1 MSPARRRSV
10 MIGLVIGLV
19 VAVPLAFALSNR
31 NDSVDRIDL
40 NAPETNTLPT
50 NPVTDLTGK
59 KLTLADLHDDKVM
72 VVNFWQKSCAPCRK
86 EMPAFEQVHQEY
98 GDKVRFVGVDGGDE
112 LEVVQEFIAEVKV
125 TYDIVRDPA
134 FDLATAM
141 GVRVYPAT
149 FLIDRDGAVV
159 SATYGEMDVA
169 QLRSLIDEQLAIA

>member
-1 MSPARRRSV
+1 
-10 MIGLVIGLV
+10 MIGLAIGV
-19 VAVPLAFALSNR
+19 VMAIPIAIVLSNR
-31 NDSVDRIDL
+31 NDSVDHIDL
-40 NAPETNTLPT
+40 NAPESSDLPS

-59 KLTLADLHDDKVM
+59 KVTLADLHDDSVM

-112 LEVVQEFIAEVKV
+112 LEVVQEFIADVGV

-134 FDLATAM
+134 FELATAM

-149 FLIDRDGAVV
+149 FLIDRTGAVV

-169 QLRSLIDEQLAIA
+169 QLRSLIDKELAPA

>member
-1 MSPARRRSV
+1 

-19 VAVPLAFALSNR
+19 AAIPIAVVLSNR
-31 NDSVDRIDL
+31 NDSVDHIDL
-40 NAPETNTLPT
+40 NAPETNSLPT
-50 NPVTDLTGK
+50 NIVTDLSGK
-59 KLTLADLHDDKVM
+59 KVTLDDLHEDSVM

-98 GDKVRFVGVDGGDE
+98 GDNVRFVGVDGGDE
-112 LEVVQEFIAEVKV
+112 LEVVQEFVAEVGV

-149 FLIDRDGAVV
+149 FLIDRTGAVV

-169 QLRSLIDEQLAIA
+169 QLRSLIDEQLAAA